1 MECAPTDNVEI
12 THVVAPATSGRLTQ
26 AAMFTPPS
34 WNVTV
39 PVGVGPT
46 PVTTAVRVTDWPK
59 TDGFTEDVN
68 VVVEGASALADVVSR
83 TRLAMLTATAKKIR
97 PIGRLTILSR
107 KAGSRLSLLLVD
119 R

>member
-1 MECAPTDNVEI
+1 MACAPTDNVEI

-26 AAMFTPPS
+26 PTMFTPPS

-46 PVTTAVRVTDWPK
+46 PVTAAVKVTDWPK
-59 TDGFTEDVN
+59 TDGLADDVS

-83 TRLAMLTATAKKIR
+83 TRLTMLTATAKKIR
-97 PIGRLTILSR
+97 TIGRLAILNR
-107 KAGSRLSLLLVD
+107 KAGSRLSLLWAD
-119 R
+119 G